1 MKMTTVKPHPHAAI
15 ITEWIK
21 DTSRIVQ
28 MRLNDE
34 HWADCSPPTWCPFYQ
49 YRFADSVKPT
59 IRSSLSDW
67 ELKTVIGSSLCDVEI
82 ERYRAIAD
90 AAAARAIEDMPKLED
105 RIGKGELFSMY
116 SDFEG
121 GTRASLMA
129 VVKAVVADC
138 NEQLGKKK

>member
-1 MKMTTVKPHPHAAI
+1 MTTVKPHPHAAI

-34 HWADCSPPTWCPFYQ
+34 HWADCSPPLWSPHNQ

-90 AAAARAIEDMPKLED
+90 AAAARAIEDMPKLKA
-105 RIGKGELFSMY
+105 RIG
-116 SDFEG
+116 DD
-121 GTRASLMA
+121 TRASLMA
-129 VVKAVVADC
+129 VAKAIVEDC

>member
-1 MKMTTVKPHPHAAI
+1 MTTVKPHPHAAI

-28 MRLNDE
+28 SSVVGE
-34 HWADCSPPTWCPFYQ
+34 HWTDCPSPTWCPFYQ

-67 ELKTVIGSSLCDVEI
+67 ELKTVIGSSLCDAEI
-82 ERYRAIAD
+82 ERYRAVAD
-90 AAAARAIEDMPKLED
+90 AAAARAIEDMPKLGA
-105 RIGKGELFSMY
+105 RIGKDELFSMY

-129 VVKAVVADC
+129 VAKAVVEDC
-138 NEQLGKKK
+138 NEQLRKPK